1 MKKIVMQS
9 YEKISLSEKKIFTL
23 KEGKIILKSIAPNG
37 KIINNNMCLKK
48 GEILFN
54 CFNLFE
60 DEEKLEVEIE
70 IEIEALEKTELEEM
84 IISNEMKENI
94 YQSML
99 FQLMKKSILEFQY
112 QLYNTKGYILVTLK
126 NYACERGKLNKKSIN
141 PEYFNVGKTQF
152 YKVYKEIKKEKFV
165 VEEKGIVC
173 LNIPKIDEY
182 LLELTT
188 E

>member
-1 MKKIVMQS
+1 MKKIVMQP
-9 YEKISLSEKKIFTL
+9 YEKIFLSEKKIFTL

-54 CFNLFE
+54 WFNFFE
-60 DEEKLEVEIE
+60 DKEKLEVEIE
-70 IEIEALEKTELEEM
+70 VEALEKTELEEM
-84 IISNEMKENI
+84 VILNEIKENI

-99 FQLMKKSILEFQY
+99 FQLMKKSILELQY

-126 NYACERGKLNKKSIN
+126 IYACERGKLNKKSIN

-152 YKVYKEIKKEKFV
+152 YKVYKEIKVEEFV
-165 VEEKGIVC
+165 VEERGIVN

-182 LLELTT
+182 LFELTM